1 MARVL
6 VLNATYEPINVC
18 TLRRA
23 AVLLL
28 KEKAE
33 LLEQREGG
41 ALHSEHMTMER
52 PDVIRLVNYVRIP
65 RAAANRSGRT
75 SSRPAPPATARRA
88 TGFPGRSTCIRRTR
102 RRRRLR
108 RCSSRW

>member
-33 LLEQREGG
+33 LLERREGE
-41 ALHSEHMTMER
+41 LHSERMTMER
-52 PDVIRLVNYVRIP
+52 PDVIRALAILIFACVTTHPTDLVRTDAIKWKRIVQD
-65 RAAANRSGRT
+65 AGVT
-75 SSRPAPPATARRA
+75 
-88 TGFPGRSTCIRRTR
+88 ID
-102 RRRRLR
+102 
-108 RCSSRW
+108 